1 MRAKCGVIEA
11 KGITVASVTTEE
23 WLDPAPLIR
32 HEWAVIFAKKIT
44 DKL

>member
-1 MRAKCGVIEA
+1 MRAKCGVIDE
-11 KGITVASVTTEE
+11 KCITVASVTTQE

-44 DKL
+44 DKI